1 MLLNAQQII
10 ETCEEKEIEII
21 PFEDSQV
28 EAATYDLRVG
38 PQGATTS
45 TKKLIDIKADGYIS
59 ILPGDFGVVTVLEEI
74 NLVHNMRLALA

>member
-45 TKKLIDIKADGYIS
+45 TKKLIDVRRQS
-59 ILPGDFGVVTVLEEI
+59 IWDHLSYFLRDTFLPMLSPV
-74 NLVHNMRLALA
+74 